1 MKQLIFTLIL
11 SCHFLTGMPTATP
24 SSAKRDSLERL
35 LTSMPHDSARLQMI
49 QDITRMEQTNP
60 NCIRYSDMLLQ
71 EAIAQ
76 NNPKYAGT
84 ALYFQ
89 IIYYYNQ
96 NELDSVIQKIEKMEP
111 FVREGNLWD
120 YYFDAQRCQ
129 IDLYSYREQIEFAI
143 NKSLEM
149 YQKAQEANNVRG
161 LIGAKQCLANA
172 YMGTGRWEEGKK
184 ALEEA
189 HMLLPKLDNVIVH
202 NSVLCQLVS
211 LSKAKDD
218 FENLKKYL
226 DEQKSILEDYI
237 RKNPTMEEAFQ
248 DPLR

>member
-1 MKQLIFTLIL
+1 MRT
-11 SCHFLTGMPTATP
+11 TP
-24 SSAKRDSLERL
+24 
-35 LTSMPHDSARLQMI
+35 ARLQMI

-161 LIGAKQCLANA
+161 LIGCQTMSGKCLHG
-172 YMGTGRWEEGKK
+172 YRTLGRRE
-184 ALEEA
+184 
-189 HMLLPKLDNVIVH
+189 
-202 NSVLCQLVS
+202 
-211 LSKAKDD
+211 
-218 FENLKKYL
+218 
-226 DEQKSILEDYI
+226 KSIGRGPYAT
-237 RKNPTMEEAFQ
+237 PQTG
-248 DPLR
+248 

>member
-96 NELDSVIQKIEKMEP
+96 NELDSVIQKIAAE
-111 FVREGNLWD
+111 
-120 YYFDAQRCQ
+120 
-129 IDLYSYREQIEFAI
+129 
-143 NKSLEM
+143 
-149 YQKAQEANNVRG
+149 
-161 LIGAKQCLANA
+161 
-172 YMGTGRWEEGKK
+172 
-184 ALEEA
+184 
-189 HMLLPKLDNVIVH
+189 
-202 NSVLCQLVS
+202 
-211 LSKAKDD
+211 
-218 FENLKKYL
+218 
-226 DEQKSILEDYI
+226 
-237 RKNPTMEEAFQ
+237 
-248 DPLR
+248 